1 MAYYY
6 YLIHDSNNNFQI
18 YSFLKIFIM
27 THKDFNNYRYNS
39 AYTIV
44 ANDQSQL
51 KGKYNLSI
59 IFANKG
65 KLYKLRRAYCEM
77 SLLVNI
83 LA

>member
-1 MAYYY
+1 
-6 YLIHDSNNNFQI
+6 
-18 YSFLKIFIM
+18 M